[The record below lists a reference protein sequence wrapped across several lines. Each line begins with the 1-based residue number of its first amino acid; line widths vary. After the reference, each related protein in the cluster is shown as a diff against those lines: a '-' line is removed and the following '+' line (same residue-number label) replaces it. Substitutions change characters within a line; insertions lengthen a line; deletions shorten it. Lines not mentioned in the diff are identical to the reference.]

1 MILGLTVWLPALYLL
16 LLRVYI
22 VPNISSVFLSS
33 VSLSISIPSCLK
45 VSVRVFMR
53 VLGNSTSPSVFP
65 AFSLIG
71 HSTRNCRSSVRSTT
85 HRLLGLVIS
94 LIVCVVLWSP
104 SVGDS
109 LPQSLS
115 YPTYLLFPLHECC
128 KTHRANCLTHRGKG
142 THCACSG
149 GLGDSR
155 DSPGSLPMT
164 LSRVTH
170 SITALS
176 APHTKPLSTSTLLSW
191 ASRQDTNAESPSSLA

>member
-1 MILGLTVWLPALYLL
+1 MHFQAPQKMCSKLSHQRRGLYFVYNPDSTESFDSSRKSPIRGSARSVILGLTVWLPALYLL
-16 LLRVYI
+16 LLGVYI

-104 SVGDS
+104 SVGGS

-115 YPTYLLFPLHECC
+115 
-128 KTHRANCLTHRGKG
+128 
-142 THCACSG
+142 
-149 GLGDSR
+149 
-155 DSPGSLPMT
+155 
-164 LSRVTH
+164 
-170 SITALS
+170 
-176 APHTKPLSTSTLLSW
+176 
-191 ASRQDTNAESPSSLA
+191 